1 MNNNYILQEH
11 LNKAFKTYSENI
23 AIEKS
28 DQKITYKN
36 LNITTN
42 KIANYFRQNNIAKGS
57 HVAGQYA
64 VGTENEN
71 EHHRVGRKQ
80 HHEYSFS
87 QCIGNVSF

>member
-42 KIANYFRQNNIAKGS
+42 KSLIILGKI
-57 HVAGQYA
+57 
-64 VGTENEN
+64 T
-71 EHHRVGRKQ
+71 
-80 HHEYSFS
+80 
-87 QCIGNVSF
+87 